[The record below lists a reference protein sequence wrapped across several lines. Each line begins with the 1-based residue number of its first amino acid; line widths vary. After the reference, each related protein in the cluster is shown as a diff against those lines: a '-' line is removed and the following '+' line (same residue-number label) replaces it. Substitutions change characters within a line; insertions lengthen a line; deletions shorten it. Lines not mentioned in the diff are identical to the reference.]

1 MIVGPGF
8 RLWVFTL
15 TALYLSHS
23 IGYKPSRV
31 REYMLEKIIKR
42 SSKTVLYR
50 VSVTTADDEI
60 GTGTDADVFIQIF
73 GEKGNTSVVE
83 LTKSGNLFESGQ
95 KDEFTLVENFV
106 GTLTKVGIKRNEKGL
121 FDAWKLAMITVQPAG
136 SLVYKFQFN
145 EWIKPNE
152 WTYSYGG

>member
-1 MIVGPGF
+1 MV
-8 RLWVFTL
+8 
-15 TALYLSHS
+15 
-23 IGYKPSRV
+23 
-31 REYMLEKIIKR
+31 
-42 SSKTVLYR
+42 VLYR